1 MKEDIKKFVKCCPT
15 CNKVKAGKKLVN
27 VGNFEVPEKRFS
39 HIMVDLVGPLPE
51 SYGYRFLLT
60 VICRTTRYL
69 HCIPLREASASAAAT
84 GFLHGWLAHFG
95 VPAVVSSDQGGS
107 FTAALWKEMMKTLHV
122 DIKYSALYRPQG
134 IGLLERQH
142 RSIKDSLKAA
152 IEDMV
157 DKHQGRWMDHLPWVL
172 MGRRNAVQPDI
183 GASPSE
189 LAFGMG
195 MRIPGQILNDPG
207 DPPTTEE
214 LGQLLERVRTGT
226 NRSAK
231 QTSDHSKPEPKF
243 PEIPAHVTHVYT
255 KQHKAQGLQ
264 TPYEGPFLIESRPS
278 RSTVRIEVGQYKSG
292 EKRYEIRHFNDL
304 KIAHPDSLAA
314 PATRP
319 KLGRPTTVQSKG
331 QNATEAGPNPPVQQ
345 TGPPPFCFGANPS
358 SLNPLNDG
366 NKNNIDHATSNSGKP
381 AASSAEAGNLKRPIR
396 STRNPAPQ
404 YIDAFQWSSL
414 RPWSASSD
422 EIAALKDSITRNVYG
437 L

>member
-1 MKEDIKKFVKCCPT
+1 MKCCVT

-27 VGNFEVPEKRFS
+27 TGSFKVPDKRFS
-39 HIMVDLVGPLPE
+39 HLLVDLVGPLPD
-51 SYGYRFLLT
+51 SYGYKFILT

-69 HCIPLREASASAAAT
+69 QAIPLKEASASAAAV
-84 GFLHGWLAHFG
+84 GFLHGWLAIFG
-95 VPAVVSSDQGGS
+95 LPSLVSSDQGGS
-107 FTAALWKEMMKTLHV
+107 FTAALWKEMMSKLHI

-134 IGLLERQH
+134 IGMLERQH
-142 RSIKDSLKAA
+142 RDVKTSLKAA
-152 IEDMV
+152 IEDMAG
-157 DKHQGRWMDHLPWVL
+157 KHQDKWLDHLPFVL
-172 MGRRNAVQPDI
+172 LGKRVALQPDI

-189 LAFGMG
+189 LAFGMNV
-195 MRIPGQILNDPG
+195 RIPGQVLYDPG
-207 DPPTTEE
+207 EIPSE
-214 LGQLLERVRTGT
+214 LELQEILRKVRTNT
-226 NRSAK
+226 NRNAMQPSAHVK
-231 QTSDHSKPEPKF
+231 KEDEL
-243 PEIPAHVTHVYT
+243 PEIPLNVTHVYT
-255 KQHKAQGLQ
+255 RQHKATGLQ
-264 TPYEGPFLIESRPS
+264 TPYEGPFRIASRPS
-278 RSTVRIEVGQYKSG
+278 RSTVQIEVGLYKSG

-331 QNATEAGPNPPVQQ
+331 QNETEAGPNPPVQQ

-366 NKNNIDHATSNSGKP
+366 NKNNIGHATSNSGQP

-422 EIAALKDSITRNVYG
+422 EIAALNDSITRSV
-437 L
+437 